1 MELPKFSALEGF
13 SRLRERSTRYCLPS
27 PSSSS
32 WASFAFAANYDI
44 PTEFPEEVMKQIE
57 NIPDEVPEEDKV
69 GRKDIRD
76 WQTVTIDGED
86 AKDLDDAV
94 TLTKEDGI
102 YTLGVHIADVS
113 HYVTEN
119 SPLDKEAVKRGTSVY
134 LVDRVIPMIPH
145 KLSNGICSLNHDV
158 DRLALSCIMKIN
170 EKGEIIDHEIV
181 ESLINVNERMTYTAV
196 KEIIVD
202 KNPETMERYKD
213 LVPMFELMAELSEI
227 LRERRYKRGAIDFEF
242 PECKIKLN
250 QGGKPISIEPY
261 DRNKATKIIE
271 DFMLAANET
280 IAEDFYW
287 RQLPF
292 VYRNHEEPDMEKV
305 SQLTTFINNFG
316 YSVKMSKEQ
325 IHPKELQKFGLNYS
339 ASLSQY
345 GLLQGMAMPMLY
357 FPSSFLT
364 SFASLLIPKIAK
376 ERELHHGKAVAHIT
390 GKAVSYAI
398 AFGLFFSAVFVVFGQ
413 SWGNAFYHSES
424 AGEYLRVLAPI
435 VPLIY
440 LDVVVDSLLKGLD
453 EQFNSMKYNFSDS
466 LIRVLLVLCLLR
478 FFGMESYICI
488 LFFSTIFNAALSL
501 HRLLKVT
508 KVRLSLL
515 KNVLLPLLCAVL
527 SVAITNFLLS
537 GFSLQNAFLQLA
549 LQTIFSGAIFT
560 FGFFTVCQPE
570 SRSKN

>member
-1 MELPKFSALEGF
+1 
-13 SRLRERSTRYCLPS
+13 
-27 PSSSS
+27 
-32 WASFAFAANYDI
+32 
-44 PTEFPEEVMKQIE
+44 
-57 NIPDEVPEEDKV
+57 
-69 GRKDIRD
+69 
-76 WQTVTIDGED
+76 
-86 AKDLDDAV
+86 
-94 TLTKEDGI
+94 
-102 YTLGVHIADVS
+102 
-113 HYVTEN
+113 
-119 SPLDKEAVKRGTSVY
+119 
-134 LVDRVIPMIPH
+134 
-145 KLSNGICSLNHDV
+145 
-158 DRLALSCIMKIN
+158 
-170 EKGEIIDHEIV
+170 
-181 ESLINVNERMTYTAV
+181 
-196 KEIIVD
+196 
-202 KNPETMERYKD
+202 
-213 LVPMFELMAELSEI
+213 
-227 LRERRYKRGAIDFEF
+227 
-242 PECKIKLN
+242 
-250 QGGKPISIEPY
+250 
-261 DRNKATKIIE
+261 
-271 DFMLAANET
+271 
-280 IAEDFYW
+280 
-287 RQLPF
+287 
-292 VYRNHEEPDMEKV
+292 
-305 SQLTTFINNFG
+305 
-316 YSVKMSKEQ
+316 
-325 IHPKELQKFGLNYS
+325 
-339 ASLSQY
+339 
-345 GLLQGMAMPMLY
+345 MAMPMLY